1 MARKGKEQDSTV
13 SLKSEEEWQEIL
25 NSQVLIKG
33 TRDFGENRSKQR
45 FSVNSL
51 INQYH

>member
-33 TRDFGENRSKQR
+33 SRDIGENRPKQC
-45 FSVNSL
+45 FFLNSL
-51 INQYH
+51 IV

>member
-25 NSQVLIKG
+25 NSQVDIFRMRKEHG
-33 TRDFGENRSKQR
+33 A
-45 FSVNSL
+45 
-51 INQYH
+51 

>member
-33 TRDFGENRSKQR
+33 TGDIRKNRPKQW

-51 INQYH
+51 KA